1 MPRQRQLLKKKVQ
14 KALQKEE
21 GGKRGKG
28 EEENR
33 GGRGGRE
40 REERERAKGCR
51 KGRREKSKEGKQKGR
66 KGQVLYRENHSFYH
80 FLVKKIALLLNS
92 SNNKE
97 FVMETCLCG
106 V

>member
-80 FLVKKIALLLNS
+80 FLVKKNS
-92 SNNKE
+92 
-97 FVMETCLCG
+97 FVT
-106 V
+106 